1 MSKPQVYKAGHVIV
15 LEFPTKDEADK
26 FTLDEDG
33 KFQKI
38 RKLKITKKI
47 LLDRAEDLEK
57 QIKDLRK
64 ELEEMENKNRYL
76 ENKLSQKIVECA
88 FLKGEE
94 PPAKEEEKEEINFE
108 EGEFE
113 EDF

>member
-1 MSKPQVYKAGHVIV
+1 MSKPTLYKAGRVVV
-15 LEFPTKDEADK
+15 LEFPTNKDAEN
-26 FTLDEDG
+26 FTLDDDG
-33 KFQKI
+33 KDQKI

-64 ELEEMENKNRYL
+64 EIEETENKNRYL
-76 ENKLSQKIVECA
+76 ENQLQQKNVECA

-94 PPAKEEEKEEINFE
+94 PPANEEVNFEFE